1 MNTEEEIMIFFNEKG
16 KAVHPINKNGIVNR
30 EL

>member
-1 MNTEEEIMIFFNEKG
+1 MNIEEEIMIFFNDKG
-16 KAVHPINKNGIVNR
+16 KSVPPINKNRIVNR